1 MKNTRHHVTAAH
13 WLGLYSLAA
22 LLLCASL
29 TAHAEGSV
37 YKWSDKDG
45 AIHYTDKPPPSDGK
59 LLAVETNMSGHNGV
73 GLMDSSSASAPPVSM
88 QSAPARTNQPRPAGA
103 KAPSAEIKRQVEE
116 DVQAAQADNC
126 QIAKER
132 YDRYIHS
139 RHIYREGMD
148 KTQTFLSDAEIDAA
162 RVNAK
167 AEVEEACASR

>member
-1 MKNTRHHVTAAH
+1 MGNARLHMTGAQWR
-13 WLGLYSLAA
+13 GLASFAV
-22 LLLCASL
+22 LLLCAGL
-29 TAHAEGSV
+29 TAHADVSV

-59 LLAVETNMSGHNGV
+59 LLAVETRMSSHNGV
-73 GLMDSSSASAPPVSM
+73 GLMDSSSASAPPATT
-88 QSAPARTNQPRPAGA
+88 QNTPARTTQPRPAGA
-103 KAPSAEIKRQVEE
+103 RAPSAEIKRQVEE

-139 RHIYREGMD
+139 RRIYREGMD
-148 KTQTFLSDAEIDAA
+148 KTQTFLSDAEIEAA

-167 AEVEEACASR
+167 AEVEEACTAR